1 MSGSLLLIAVVW
13 LVLLAPLLLRNRR
26 PVRRTAQALN
36 ETRVLHSGDTD
47 AEEGLNR
54 RKRMPTL
61 RKLRPANIA
70 HQPSDD
76 EDLELVEAEPEYIV
90 FDDDGDS
97 APHRF
102 RLGKFAAAVDRT
114 NEADESDDEHA
125 VASEETVTEDAAEP
139 AADDV
144 IEGEVVAEEAE
155 ESDKAEESET
165 ADALAG
171 QSRPASHDETSTG
184 EFPPVAVE
192 TEAEEAEEPETEEPQ
207 AVVDIPTAYLR
218 GGDVDSSVVM
228 DDEFE
233 ELQHTKE
240 EDDYL
245 YQELGES
252 AEVTEEDMEYVN
264 SRRGRGVF
272 DPVASQR
279 LVKQRQKRRAQVL
292 TALVALTVVSG
303 IAGVILD
310 GAAWFVFAAMFLFTG
325 IYLIALRR
333 NAVEEA
339 RLRQRRLARMRRAR
353 LGVRNT
359 ADEELG
365 VPDRLRRPSAVIL
378 EADDMDPE
386 FQNLSY
392 LDSRDFFDRD
402 LDVAQDP
409 YERHARAV

>member
-1 MSGSLLLIAVVW
+1 
-13 LVLLAPLLLRNRR
+13 
-26 PVRRTAQALN
+26 
-36 ETRVLHSGDTD
+36 
-47 AEEGLNR
+47 
-54 RKRMPTL
+54 MPTL
-61 RKLRPANIA
+61 RKLRPAKIA

-76 EDLELVEAEPEYIV
+76 EELELVEAEPEYIV
-90 FDDDGDS
+90 FDDEGDS
-97 APHRF
+97 APRRF
-102 RLGKFAAAVDRT
+102 RLGKFAT
-114 NEADESDDEHA
+114 EEAT
-125 VASEETVTEDAAEP
+125 EEEKEN
-139 AADDV
+139 V
-144 IEGEVVAEEAE
+144 IEGEIVAEEPEDPEDTVEPEEADEAE
-155 ESDKAEESET
+155 QPAAE
-165 ADALAG
+165 
-171 QSRPASHDETSTG
+171 SRPASHDETSTG
-184 EFPPVAVE
+184 EFPPVKPA
-192 TEAEEAEEPETEEPQ
+192 EAQE
-207 AVVDIPTAYLR
+207 VVDVPTAYLR
-218 GGDVDSSVVM
+218 GGDVDSSVIM

-240 EDDYL
+240 DDDYL
-245 YQELGES
+245 YQELGET

-292 TALVALTVVSG
+292 TALVALTVLSG
-303 IAGVILD
+303 IAGVVFD
-310 GAAWFVFAAMFLFTG
+310 GFAWFAFAAMFLFTG
-325 IYLIALRR
+325 IYLFALRR

-365 VPDRLRRPSAVIL
+365 VPDRLRRPGAVIM

-392 LDSRDFFDRD
+392 LDSRDFFDHD
-402 LDVAQDP
+402 PDVMHDP